1 MKDHRE
7 HYAQLI
13 KREAKAL
20 GFLSCGISKA
30 GFLEKEAPK
39 LEQWLNQNRH
49 GKMYYMEN
57 HFDKR
62 LDPTLLVPGAKS
74 VVSLLLNYHTEEK
87 QKDPLAPKVS
97 SYAFGQDYHSVIK
110 EKLKIL
116 IPFDITLNIFGFSK
130 FILFGL
136 VLFTLNYFIYQY
148 SSFTLMI
155 FTAVIVS
162 ILYIEMGIILSRNF
176 FVKFFDDQLPK
187 EIIYFIGFILM
198 INAGYFTIMFILK
211 IIKANSLI

>member
-1 MKDHRE
+1 MEELFNPNLLTSK
-7 HYAQLI
+7 LI
-13 KREAKAL
+13 IITFIELLIFITILTLKKA
-20 GFLSCGISKA
+20 
-30 GFLEKEAPK
+30 
-39 LEQWLNQNRH
+39 
-49 GKMYYMEN
+49 Y
-57 HFDKR
+57 
-62 LDPTLLVPGAKS
+62 
-74 VVSLLLNYHTEEK
+74 
-87 QKDPLAPKVS
+87 
-97 SYAFGQDYHSVIK
+97 K
-110 EKLKIL
+110 EKLKTL
-116 IPFDITLNIFGFSK
+116 IPFDIALNIFGFSLI
-130 FILFGL
+130 ILFGL
-136 VLFTLNYFIYQY
+136 VLFTLNYFIYQF

>member
-1 MKDHRE
+1 MEELFNPNLLTSK
-7 HYAQLI
+7 LI
-13 KREAKAL
+13 IITLIELLIFITILTLKKA
-20 GFLSCGISKA
+20 
-30 GFLEKEAPK
+30 
-39 LEQWLNQNRH
+39 
-49 GKMYYMEN
+49 Y
-57 HFDKR
+57 
-62 LDPTLLVPGAKS
+62 
-74 VVSLLLNYHTEEK
+74 
-87 QKDPLAPKVS
+87 
-97 SYAFGQDYHSVIK
+97 K
-110 EKLKIL
+110 EKLKTL
-116 IPFDITLNIFGFSK
+116 IPFDITLNIFGFSI

-198 INAGYFTIMFILK
+198 INAGYFTIMFILR
-211 IIKANSLI
+211 IIKANTLI

>member
-1 MKDHRE
+1 MEELFNPNLLTSK
-7 HYAQLI
+7 LI
-13 KREAKAL
+13 IITFIELLIFITILTLKKA
-20 GFLSCGISKA
+20 
-30 GFLEKEAPK
+30 
-39 LEQWLNQNRH
+39 
-49 GKMYYMEN
+49 Y
-57 HFDKR
+57 
-62 LDPTLLVPGAKS
+62 
-74 VVSLLLNYHTEEK
+74 
-87 QKDPLAPKVS
+87 
-97 SYAFGQDYHSVIK
+97 K

-116 IPFDITLNIFGFSK
+116 IPFDIALNVFGFSLI
-130 FILFGL
+130 ILFGL
-136 VLFTLNYFIYQY
+136 VLFTLNYFIYQF

>member
-1 MKDHRE
+1 MEELFNPNLLTSK
-7 HYAQLI
+7 LI
-13 KREAKAL
+13 IITFIEILILIAILALKRT
-20 GFLSCGISKA
+20 
-30 GFLEKEAPK
+30 
-39 LEQWLNQNRH
+39 
-49 GKMYYMEN
+49 Y
-57 HFDKR
+57 
-62 LDPTLLVPGAKS
+62 
-74 VVSLLLNYHTEEK
+74 
-87 QKDPLAPKVS
+87 
-97 SYAFGQDYHSVIK
+97 K

-116 IPFDITLNIFGFSK
+116 IPFDIALNTFGFSL
-130 FILFGL
+130 IVLFGL

-198 INAGYFTIMFILK
+198 INAGYFTIMFILR
-211 IIKANSLI
+211 IIKANTFI

>member
-1 MKDHRE
+1 MEELFNPNLLTSK
-7 HYAQLI
+7 LI
-13 KREAKAL
+13 IITLIEFLIFITILTLKKA
-20 GFLSCGISKA
+20 
-30 GFLEKEAPK
+30 
-39 LEQWLNQNRH
+39 
-49 GKMYYMEN
+49 Y
-57 HFDKR
+57 
-62 LDPTLLVPGAKS
+62 
-74 VVSLLLNYHTEEK
+74 
-87 QKDPLAPKVS
+87 
-97 SYAFGQDYHSVIK
+97 K

-116 IPFDITLNIFGFSK
+116 IPFDITLNIFGFSI
-130 FILFGL
+130 FILFGM

>member
-1 MKDHRE
+1 MEELFNPNLLTSK
-7 HYAQLI
+7 LI
-13 KREAKAL
+13 IITFIEILILIAILALKRT
-20 GFLSCGISKA
+20 
-30 GFLEKEAPK
+30 
-39 LEQWLNQNRH
+39 
-49 GKMYYMEN
+49 Y
-57 HFDKR
+57 
-62 LDPTLLVPGAKS
+62 
-74 VVSLLLNYHTEEK
+74 
-87 QKDPLAPKVS
+87 
-97 SYAFGQDYHSVIK
+97 K

-116 IPFDITLNIFGFSK
+116 IPFDIALNTFGFSL
-130 FILFGL
+130 IVLFGL

-198 INAGYFTIMFILK
+198 INAGYFTIMFILR
-211 IIKANSLI
+211 IIKANTLI

>member
-1 MKDHRE
+1 MEELFNPNLLTSK
-7 HYAQLI
+7 LI
-13 KREAKAL
+13 IITFIEILILIAILAL
-20 GFLSCGISKA
+20 K
-30 GFLEKEAPK
+30 KT
-39 LEQWLNQNRH
+39 
-49 GKMYYMEN
+49 Y
-57 HFDKR
+57 
-62 LDPTLLVPGAKS
+62 
-74 VVSLLLNYHTEEK
+74 
-87 QKDPLAPKVS
+87 
-97 SYAFGQDYHSVIK
+97 K

-116 IPFDITLNIFGFSK
+116 IPFDIALNTFGFSLI
-130 FILFGL
+130 ILFGL

-198 INAGYFTIMFILK
+198 INAGYFTIMFILR
-211 IIKANSLI
+211 IIKANTFI